1 MVLTRKQQILFKRET
16 SEAVNASPTGSD
28 AVLVYEPSISDSV
41 ETTDRVPAGAT
52 LSREVVP
59 TGRRTRTIS
68 YQSDFRGG
76 GAGGGAPDW
85 AEQLECSAFE
95 TAPIVAIPIAGAITG
110 EGFQMG
116 EIVQEGSSAIR
127 GIVLAAEV
135 GGSIVHRM
143 TAAGTLFVVEIAG
156 EFTDT
161 ASLEGESSGSTATG
175 GTVTTRTN
183 GYAYKP
189 TSSKIVTLTLSG
201 GGFSGSDPAAGD
213 VITVERSSAYI
224 GSVQVISGSGTSFD
238 VTLLDG
244 EVLGSDTLDAGGGN
258 TATITASGVNQTKT
272 PSATIRH
279 NLDGRQRDLVGARGD
294 FELTA
299 DAGGPLVFAWTW
311 TGDPATAADAVAA
324 TTSGLSAIRAPR
336 LFAADGAIVAFARTV
351 NVPDD
356 GDTAVPILRLA
367 TKSVGYSSGNSVNP
381 DLDAN
386 SEGGNRGA
394 NVVDRDATFSATVNQ
409 AHSAF
414 DWESY
419 RDNAQ
424 TVHGGVIVGN
434 ATGNIC
440 GFVVPNGQ
448 VLEANVGDSDGVAT
462 HEVQIKPRRVLEGG
476 DDEVVFFQL

>member
-1 MVLTRKQQILFKRET
+1 MPLTRKQQILFKRET

-28 AVLVYEPSISDSV
+28 AVLVYEPSISDTV
-41 ETTDRVPAGAT
+41 ETTDRVPAGST

-59 TGRRTRTIS
+59 TGRRSRSITF
-68 YQSDFRGG
+68 QSDFRGSG
-76 GAGGGAPDW
+76 GASAPDW
-85 AEQLECSAFE
+85 GEMLECSAYK
-95 TAPIVAIPIAGAITG
+95 TRPIVAIPIAGSVTG
-110 EGFQMG
+110 DGFQLG

-127 GIVLAAEV
+127 GIVLGAEV

-143 TAAGTLFVVEIAG
+143 TAAGTLFVVEIVG

-183 GYAYKP
+183 GYAYSP
-189 TSSKIVTLTLSG
+189 TSQKIMTLTLTG
-201 GGFSGSDPAAGD
+201 GGFSGSDPSAGD
-213 VITVERSSAYI
+213 VLTVERSGAYE
-224 GSVQVISGSGTSFD
+224 GSVQVISGSGTSFL
-238 VTLLDG
+238 VTILDG
-244 EVLGSDTLDAGGGN
+244 TVLAADVLDAGGGN
-258 TATITASGVNQTKT
+258 TATIAASGVVQSET

-299 DAGGPLVFAWTW
+299 DAGQPLVYSWTW
-311 TGDPATAADAVAA
+311 AGDPATAADALAA

-336 LFAADGAIVAFARTV
+336 LFAADGAIVSFAQTV

-367 TKSVGYSSGNSVNP
+367 TKSVSFSSGNSVNP

-394 NVVDRDATFSATVNQ
+394 NVADRDPTFAATVNQ

-419 RDNAQ
+419 RDNSQ
-424 TVHGGVIVGN
+424 TIHAGVIVGN

-448 VLEANVGDSDGVAT
+448 VLEANTGDSDGVAT
-462 HEVQIKPRRVLEGG
+462 HEVQIKPRRILEGG
-476 DDEVVFFQL
+476 DDEVIFFQL